1 MGNEISKDIEKLQRA
16 REEKVEAGI
25 KQTSC
30 FTEYFKIQCIQCIF
44 GIIKLTYVNL

>member
-30 FTEYFKIQCIQCIF
+30 ITEYFKIQCIF